1 MRDTAV
7 SAIEPEALIAQLGA
21 YLESG
26 LNQQDLSLSADQ
38 RTQLLEY
45 LRLLVRWN
53 AVYNLTSIRDPRDM
67 VPVHLLDS
75 LSILPLL
82 DELGGTLLVDVG
94 TGPGLPGIPLAIA
107 RPQANFVLVD
117 AVSKKIGIVRQ
128 AIAALKLANIEPIH
142 GRIEALTLSRMPD
155 LIVSR
160 AYSSLSQFAASVS
173 ALMGPDTRLVAMKG
187 IAPTEEIA
195 ALPPEWRVSDVRPLN
210 VAYLGA
216 ERCAVVIERVS
227 R

>member
-1 MRDTAV
+1 MREAAV
-7 SAIEPEALIAQLGA
+7 SAREAATRGAELGA

-26 LNQQDLSLSADQ
+26 LNEQDLSLSTDQ
-38 RTQLLEY
+38 RTQLLEF

-53 AVYNLTSIRDPRDM
+53 AVYNLTSVRDPRDM
-67 VPVHLLDS
+67 VPVHLLDA

-82 DELGGTLLVDVG
+82 DELSGSSVVDVG
-94 TGPGLPGIPLAIA
+94 TGAGLPGIPLAIA
-107 RPQANFVLVD
+107 RPQAHFTLVD
-117 AVSKKIGIVRQ
+117 AVSKKIGFVRQ
-128 AIAALKLANIEPIH
+128 AAAALKLPNIDPIH
-142 GRIEALTLSRMPD
+142 SRIEVLTLTRIPD
-155 LIVSR
+155 IVVSR

-173 ALMGPDTRLVAMKG
+173 ALVGPDTRLVAMKG

-216 ERCAVVIERVS
+216 ERCAVVMERVS